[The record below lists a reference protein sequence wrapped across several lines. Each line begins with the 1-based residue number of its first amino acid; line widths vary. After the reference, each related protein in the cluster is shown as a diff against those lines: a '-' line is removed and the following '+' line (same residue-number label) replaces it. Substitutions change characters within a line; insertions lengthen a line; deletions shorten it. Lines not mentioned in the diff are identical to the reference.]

1 MIPVLLGV
9 LLIVFTISHFMPG
22 DPVISVLGTE
32 FTEEEYVAKKHEMGL
47 DKSYFE
53 QFFNY
58 VYKLVTRGDLGTS
71 YATSQ
76 PVANEIHNRI
86 WISLAIGVLGLLVTA
101 LIGIP
106 FGILSATKQYSVW
119 DYSVTVAAMFFA
131 SVPGF
136 WLALMMMIVF
146 ALKLRWLPASG
157 ITTWKHY
164 IMPVLCNAMMSVAS
178 TTRMTRS
185 SMLECIRQDY
195 IRTARAKGLKE
206 SAVIWKHALK
216 NALIPVITMIGG
228 QMSML
233 IGGSVIVESIYNI
246 PGMGLQER
254 VVVYKHALVNALI
267 PVITIIGSQV
277 GALVG
282 GSVVVETIFSIP
294 GMGMYLMTSISTRDF
309 PAIMGVV
316 VVLSVFASL
325 ANLLVDIIY
334 SLADPRI
341 KAQFAGT
348 NRNRKKKSESGEVEA
363 AA

>member
-164 IMPVLCNAMMSVAS
+164 IMPALALAFNPMCYAMMSVAS

-195 IRTARAKGLKE
+195 IRTARAKG
-206 SAVIWKHALK
+206 V
-216 NALIPVITMIGG
+216 
-228 QMSML
+228 
-233 IGGSVIVESIYNI
+233 
-246 PGMGLQER
+246 QER

>member
-146 ALKLRWLPASG
+146 ALKLRWLSASG

-195 IRTARAKGLKE
+195 IRTARAKG
-206 SAVIWKHALK
+206 V
-216 NALIPVITMIGG
+216 
-228 QMSML
+228 
-233 IGGSVIVESIYNI
+233 
-246 PGMGLQER
+246 QER

>member
-1 MIPVLLGV
+1 MLKYIIKRILLMIPVLLGV

-32 FTEEEYVAKKHEMGL
+32 FTEEEYQAKKHEMGL
-47 DKSYFE
+47 DQSFFE

-58 VYKLVTRGDLGTS
+58 VYKLVTKGDLGTS
-71 YATSQ
+71 YATSL
-76 PVANEIHNRI
+76 PVANEIRNRM

-106 FGILSATKQYSVW
+106 FGILSATKQYSGW

-157 ITTWKHY
+157 ISTWKHY

-195 IRTARAKGLKE
+195 IRTARAKG
-206 SAVIWKHALK
+206 V
-216 NALIPVITMIGG
+216 
-228 QMSML
+228 
-233 IGGSVIVESIYNI
+233 
-246 PGMGLQER
+246 QER

-294 GMGMYLMTSISTRDF
+294 GMGMYLMSSISTRDF

-316 VVLSVFASL
+316 VVLSVFASA
-325 ANLLVDIIY
+325 ANLPVDIIY
-334 SLADPRI
+334 SIADPRI

-348 NRNRKKKSESGEVEA
+348 NRNRKKKDDEKAQMEA
-363 AA
+363 AV